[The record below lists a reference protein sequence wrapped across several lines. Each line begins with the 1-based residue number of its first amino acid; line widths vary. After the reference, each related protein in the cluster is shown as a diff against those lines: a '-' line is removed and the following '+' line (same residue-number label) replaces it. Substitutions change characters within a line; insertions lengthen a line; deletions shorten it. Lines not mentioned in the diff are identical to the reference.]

1 MVLLYCRL
9 WDGFCTNNAI
19 YFIFILKL
27 CPYNVLTL
35 PQDIKYQT
43 SHQIVLNSVGQAD
56 LQVHFRCSDKPKSE
70 FGLSQDLIIKV
81 PVIENKILIV
91 FPSILKPYSVWHPPS
106 LLLLQ
111 HIFYI
116 STKLQV
122 QDATNFQLGTL
133 KRETNSACYHQVVS
147 LRAIVRDTFTHF
159 SLSLIYSIVYV
170 GDV

>member
-70 FGLSQDLIIKV
+70 FGWSQDLIIKV

-91 FPSILKPYSVWHPPS
+91 FPSILKPYSVWHYPS
-106 LLLLQ
+106 ILLLQ
-111 HIFYI
+111 HIVYI

-133 KRETNSACYHQVVS
+133 KSETNSSCYHQVV
-147 LRAIVRDTFTHF
+147 
-159 SLSLIYSIVYV
+159 
-170 GDV
+170 